1 MKSKIIAIV
10 AFISLFVMS
19 CKTKDENKTVA
30 PETGKFDFRI
40 ETFANDDTFRLN
52 KPIYT
57 DYNDTLVCQTLQF
70 FVTEIKLRKKGT
82 TDQYVALND
91 YHYLFKQSVLEGLEA
106 GRVDHAGN
114 SHLSNVPLGE
124 YDQIVFNIGIPI
136 EKNHDP
142 NTPTA
147 AIAGNNGMY
156 WDMWKEHI
164 FLRFEGKYGYN
175 KDKAFLYHVT
185 GDETLEMVAIDLK
198 SAPLVVT
205 TGTPQ
210 KVKLKLQVDKF
221 FSALDKIDVKVNN
234 NHMSG
239 PIVAKLAN
247 NCAKSFT
254 LISVK

>member
-1 MKSKIIAIV
+1 MKNQIIALV
-10 AFISLFVMS
+10 AFTMLSIVS
-19 CKTKDENKTVA
+19 CKSNDEKKPIVA

-40 ETFANDDTFRLN
+40 ETFANGDTFKLN
-52 KPIYT
+52 KTFLT

-70 FVTEIKLRKKGT
+70 FVTQIKLRKKGSSQFVVL
-82 TDQYVALND
+82 DNY
-91 YHYLFKQSVLEGLEA
+91 YYLFKQSVLEGLES

-114 SHLSNVPLGE
+114 SHISDVPVGE
-124 YDQIVFNIGIPI
+124 YDQIVFNVGIPI

-147 AIAGNNGMY
+147 SVAGNSGMY

-185 GDETLEMVAIDLK
+185 GDETLETVLIDLK
-198 SAPLVVT
+198 NAPLTVST
-205 TGTPQ
+205 SSKQ

-221 FSALDKIDVKVNN
+221 FSALDKIDVKTNH

-239 PIVAKLAN
+239 DIVAKLAN

-254 LISVK
+254 LISVE